1 MFAFNVLDIHVFELT
16 TSTSFSCKSVCDRA
30 SCENGGTCQSGFTDK
45 GYQCVCL
52 PGFTSAH
59 CEKGI
64 SNSTVTRNIT
74 FMRTLARII

>member
-1 MFAFNVLDIHVFELT
+1 MTGLAVKTEVHVKVVLQIY
-16 TSTSFSCKSVCDRA
+16 
-30 SCENGGTCQSGFTDK
+30 K

-64 SNSTVTRNIT
+64 GNSTVT
-74 FMRTLARII
+74 